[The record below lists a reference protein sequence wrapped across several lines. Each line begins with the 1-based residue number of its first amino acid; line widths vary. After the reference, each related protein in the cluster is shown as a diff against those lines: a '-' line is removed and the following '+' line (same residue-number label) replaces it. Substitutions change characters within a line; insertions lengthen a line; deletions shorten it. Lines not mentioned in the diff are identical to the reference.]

1 MILCDTGPLVAVLNS
16 DDADHKRCLE
26 FLERCRGPLIVPAPV
41 LTEVCWLLESRV
53 GPAVEASFLRSVA
66 DEELR
71 LEALTLQDLSRM
83 AELVTSYADFPL
95 GTVDASVIA
104 VAERLGVRDVATLDY
119 RHFRVV
125 RPRHVNGLALH
136 P

>member
-26 FLERCRGPLIVPAPV
+26 FLEHCGGPLVVPAPV

-53 GPAVEASFLRSVA
+53 GPAVEANFLRSVA
-66 DEELR
+66 DEELQ
-71 LEALTLQDLSRM
+71 LEALTSQDLDRM

-95 GTVDASVIA
+95 GAVDASVIA
-104 VAERLGVRDVATLDY
+104 IAERLGVQDVATLDY

-125 RPRHVNGLALH
+125 RPRHINGFALH